1 MIRAVV
7 FLSLLAAAHA
17 QFGWN
22 GPKPSNIPTVAPQNQ
37 CSEQASCTCCLMLQ
51 RVHDM
56 RTHFNN
62 SLNDLE
68 KATEKTMKALM
79 DFKEKRVAFSA
90 GLYKGFRC
98 TTKSTSDQIA
108 MYETVFIN
116 MGEGYDVDTGVFTAP
131 VSGVY
136 SITVTVYSD
145 AGSENSQLHACAQLH
160 VNGMTVAGASEQNT
174 HDQEDSVSI
183 VVARELNEGD
193 EVSVNLPAGCMLC
206 DDSHYNT
213 FSAFLLY
220 ANY

>member
-1 MIRAVV
+1 MYNYFHCFNCL
-7 FLSLLAAAHA
+7 FLCVYLE
-17 QFGWN
+17 
-22 GPKPSNIPTVAPQNQ
+22 

-51 RVHDM
+51 RLV
-56 RTHFNN
+56 TLLTCF
-62 SLNDLE
+62 LFFPY
-68 KATEKTMKALM
+68 A
-79 DFKEKRVAFSA
+79 EKRVAFSA